1 MKEYETLL
9 KMKENKLASIIRA
22 DGPSEALSP
31 GESSYEGG
39 IRILDT
45 KIKKTVNRGV

>member
-22 DGPSEALSP
+22 DGPSEALSLC
-31 GESSYEGG
+31 ESTYEGG
-39 IRILDT
+39 IFLTDQAMW
-45 KIKKTVNRGV
+45 KQGKMG